1 MTVIV
6 AILSIMDTQNNT
18 TVVKLPTIPLAPLL
32 ESFVPG
38 LSIVSSLFSS
48 YYNVDITH
56 YLSIVLLLGA
66 LSWSI
71 NYSKTVLWGYVQE
84 YFIST
89 AEVRLDDE
97 MFNYL
102 MYWVSKQNLSKSS
115 ARFVAGTKTSSDL
128 VYAEDDSD
136 DGVQGDDDD
145 EEGLNEDFDKHWTK
159 LMQRDKIKTIHYTPS
174 NGMHIFRYKGRFLA
188 FTREKSDQQILYRVS
203 QAEQIYISCL
213 GRNSRII
220 KDLLEE
226 AQRTYMEKDGTKTV
240 IYRGSGLGMD
250 VYWVRCLSR
259 PPRPLSTVVLDEG
272 QKRMLT
278 SDMREYL
285 HPRSRRWYSNRGIPY
300 RRGYLLT
307 GPPGTGKTSLC
318 FALAGLFSLSIYV
331 VSLNA
336 KSLTEDSLATL
347 FRDLPWRCI
356 VLLEDIDAAGLTNK
370 RSDDT
375 PNEAEKDS
383 NLPNQAKEGTV
394 ANGTT
399 SSETPAA
406 PTPPTGISL
415 SAFLNIIDGVASGEG
430 RILVM
435 TTNHIEKLDPA
446 LLRPGRVDMTIGFG
460 FAETHTI
467 RGLFKAIYV
476 SLEADKPKKRHE
488 MNGSA
493 LIHEKPKTTSSAGT
507 KAPMASPDSSTDPT
521 RYRYHGKSDEEID
534 ILATDF
540 SNRMPSG
547 EFTPAEIQGYLLKY
561 KRDPEAAIE
570 KIEEWM
576 DSTRLERE
584 KRKLGEKKAV

>member
-1 MTVIV
+1 MEIQ
-6 AILSIMDTQNNT
+6 SNT
-18 TVVKLPTIPLAPLL
+18 SVPTSKLPTISLAPLL

-38 LSIVSSLFSS
+38 LSVVSSLFSS

-89 AEVRLDDE
+89 AEIRLDDE

-115 ARFVAGTKTSSDL
+115 ARFVAGTKTNSDL
-128 VYAEDDSD
+128 VYASDDSD
-136 DGVQGDDDD
+136 DGVQGDEDD

-159 LMQRDKIKTIHYTPS
+159 LMQRDKIKTLHYTPS

-188 FTREKSDQQILYRVS
+188 FTREKNEQQIVYRVS

-240 IYRGSGLGMD
+240 IHRGSGLGMD

-272 QKRMLT
+272 QKQMLT

-370 RSDDT
+370 RSDD
-375 PNEAEKDS
+375 PPSEAEKD
-383 NLPNQAKEGTV
+383 PNQPNQPKEGAV

-399 SSETPAA
+399 SSETPTA
-406 PTPPTGISL
+406 PTPPAGISL

-488 MNGSA
+488 MNGTPP
-493 LIHEKPKTTSSAGT
+493 IHEKSKSTSSVGT
-507 KAPMASPDSSTDPT
+507 KTSPASLDSSTDPT

-534 ILATDF
+534 VLATEF

-576 DSTRLERE
+576 DSTRLEGE